1 MNTARRLTLIASGFF
16 LNAALVSHAHYS
28 MHASRVWMAALV
40 LYSAACAVCLWRG
53 WREG

>member
-1 MNTARRLTLIASGFF
+1 MNTARRTALIASGFF

-28 MHASRVWMAALV
+28 MHASRGWLATLV
-40 LYSAACAVCLWRG
+40 FCAAACAVCLWRG